1 MNYILR
7 PYMPNPHAVNP
18 QQNKTFTELFKTT
31 ITSTKVKQHLCSLLK
46 HKTHSFLY
54 TTDQYKN
61 QLRIYTYTLTIH
73 PTNTRTQ
80 LSQVYSKLHQALYAT
95 NKHTNPLNIQRVV
108 QNRTPMT
115 QIKST
120 VELTILQD
128 VL

>member
-1 MNYILR
+1 MLFIKT
-7 PYMPNPHAVNP
+7 
-18 QQNKTFTELFKTT
+18 QNTFLSIYNQSIHKS
-31 ITSTKVKQHLCSLLK
+31 TSYL
-46 HKTHSFLY
+46 
-54 TTDQYKN
+54 
-61 QLRIYTYTLTIH
+61 YTYTLTIH